1 MSGRIESLLP
11 LLLLAACGSSSK
23 AAGAAALVSW
33 GMLGSAVSRS
43 QGGCYAVCDA
53 RQFCNPEN
61 GLCEDNPCGLG
72 CGPGQRCDLHTPMPR
87 CVDAA
92 LPTDLVR
99 SPPPPPSLP
108 VAAPPP

>member
-1 MSGRIESLLP
+1 MSARIMSLLL

-33 GMLGSAVSRS
+33 GMLGSAASRS

-53 RQFCNPEN
+53 RQFCNTEN
-61 GLCEDNPCGLG
+61 GLCEDNPCGIG
-72 CGPGQRCDLHTPMPR
+72 CGAGQRCDLHTPMPR
-87 CVDAA
+87 CVDAT
-92 LPTDLVR
+92 LPTDLVK
-99 SPPPPPSLP
+99 SPPSPPSLP